1 MGLTAADYSDQL
13 QKLLPYGPA
22 WEGDHPLLTA
32 GAGELARTAERA
44 DALAQEE
51 TDPQQ
56 TTVLLTRYE
65 GICGLPDEC
74 EVPGTA
80 TIRERQQRLDAKIN
94 SLGGINAEY
103 YLQLL
108 ASLGY
113 PDATISNYHGAV
125 FCAGSRVG
133 APIYGPEWR
142 YVWQVN
148 LPRMNVDYMRAGS
161 VAGSSLCV
169 WGDAVMQCIL
179 GKKAP
184 SHTILNFVY
193 TTDHDN
199 MIRLADAMRAAC
211 CLGFGDT

>member
-1 MGLTAADYSDQL
+1 MGLTAADYADQL

-22 WEGDHPLLTA
+22 WDGEHPLLTA
-32 GAGELARTAERA
+32 GAAELARTAERA

-51 TDPQQ
+51 IDPRR

-65 GICGLPDEC
+65 EICGLPDEC

-80 TIRERQQRLDAKIN
+80 TITERQRRLDAKIN

-133 APIYGPEWR
+133 SPLYGPEWR
-142 YVWQVN
+142 HVWQVN

-199 MIRLADAMRAAC
+199 MIRLADTMLAAC
-211 CLGFGDT
+211 CLGFGDN

>member
-1 MGLTAADYSDQL
+1 MGLTTSDYADQL

-22 WEGDHPLLTA
+22 WEGEHSVLTG
-32 GAGELARTAERA
+32 GAAELARTTGRA

-65 GICGLPDEC
+65 RICGLPDEC

-80 TIRERQQRLDAKIN
+80 TIKERQLRLNAKIH

-108 ASLGY
+108 VSLGY
-113 PDATISNYHGAV
+113 PDATISNYHGSV

-199 MIRLADAMRAAC
+199 MIRLAETMAAAC
-211 CLGFGDT
+211 SLGFGDN

>member
-1 MGLTAADYSDQL
+1 MGLTTSDYADQL

-22 WEGDHPLLTA
+22 WEGEHSVLTG
-32 GAGELARTAERA
+32 GAAELARTTGRA

-80 TIRERQQRLDAKIN
+80 TIKERQQRLNAKIH

-108 ASLGY
+108 VSLGY
-113 PDATISNYHGAV
+113 PDATISNYHGSV

-133 APIYGPEWR
+133 ASIYGPEWR

-169 WGDAVMQCIL
+169 LGDAVMQCIL

-199 MIRLADAMRAAC
+199 MIRLAETMAVAC
-211 CLGFGDT
+211 SLGFGDN